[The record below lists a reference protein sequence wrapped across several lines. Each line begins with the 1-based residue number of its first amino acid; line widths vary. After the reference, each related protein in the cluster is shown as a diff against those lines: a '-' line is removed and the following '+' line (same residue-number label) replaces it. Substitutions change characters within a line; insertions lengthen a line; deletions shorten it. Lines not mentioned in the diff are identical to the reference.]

1 MEKYDFTN
9 YYHLLKSFDYEQDA
23 YNPYDEFY
31 QEYIKILDD
40 FNPVLEPP
48 EIDKKEYI
56 KQYILPILRK
66 YCIDFQCSFEYEEI
80 PDGILAN
87 IISKSIVIISE
98 DTDLKSIVDYAASI
112 SIRAA
117 SDKVILSFYFSTK

>member
-48 EIDKKEYI
+48 EIDKKDYV
-56 KQYILPILRK
+56 KSYILSILRK
-66 YCIDFQCSFEYEEI
+66 YCIELQCTFEYEEI
-80 PDGILAN
+80 PDGILVY
-87 IISKSIVIISE
+87 ITSKSIVIISE
-98 DTDLKSIVDYAASI
+98 DTDLNSVVYYATSI
-112 SIRAA
+112 SIRAD
-117 SDKVILSFYFSTK
+117 SDRVILSLYFSTK